1 MTTTGTRYTVREL
14 TEADLPAALE
24 LMSASLAGGPT
35 GERTAEF
42 FAWKHQH
49 NPFGPSPALVAEAD
63 ERLVGLRMFLRWE
76 LTAGGRTLRAVRAV
90 DTATHPDF
98 QGQGIFKTL
107 TLQALDTVAA
117 DADLVFNTPNSN
129 SRPGYLKM
137 GWLPVGD
144 VPIAI
149 RPVRPLRFLRGLRSA
164 SHSPTGDS
172 AAAVRACPLPPA
184 ASAFAVPDELAAL
197 VDAAAATADP
207 TRLRTRL
214 SLDYLRWRYADAP
227 ALDYRAITTRSGG
240 RLTGVAFARP
250 RLRGTLT
257 ELTLSQL
264 VTHPD
269 DPRAAARLLRA
280 AARSGCDHVATHLT
294 PGTTAAAVGLRC
306 GYLTA
311 PGQGMTLVT
320 NPRRPVTPDPTRLDS
335 WQLSLGDLEVF

>member
-1 MTTTGTRYTVREL
+1 MTETRTLAVREM
-14 TEADLPAALE
+14 TDGDVPAALE

-42 FAWKHQH
+42 FSWKHER
-49 NPFGPSPALVAEAD
+49 NPFGRSPALVAEAD
-63 ERLVGLRMFLRWE
+63 GRLVGLRMFLRWE
-76 LTAGGRTLRAVRAV
+76 LTAQGRLVRAVRAV

-98 QGQGIFKTL
+98 QGQGIFRML

-137 GWLPVGD
+137 GWQPVGD

-149 RPVRPLRFLRGLRSA
+149 RPVRPLRFVRGLRTVS
-164 SHSPTGDS
+164 TGSSDGVS
-172 AAAVRACPLPPA
+172 GMRHCPLPPA
-184 ASAFAVPDELAAL
+184 ATVFADADGLAELVEAASAA
-197 VDAAAATADP
+197 ADP
-207 TRLRTRL
+207 TRLSTRVDL
-214 SLDYLRWRYADAP
+214 AYLHWRYADAP
-227 ALDYRAITTRSGG
+227 GLDYRTITTHRRG

-250 RLRGTLT
+250 RLRGALT

-264 VTHPD
+264 VVHPS

-280 AARSGCDHVATHLT
+280 AAHAGCDHVATHLT
-294 PGTTAAAVGLRC
+294 SGTAAAAAGLRC
-306 GYLTA
+306 GYLPA
-311 PGQGMTLVT
+311 ARQGMTLVA
-320 NPRRPVTPDPTRLDS
+320 NPRRPVSPDPTRLTS